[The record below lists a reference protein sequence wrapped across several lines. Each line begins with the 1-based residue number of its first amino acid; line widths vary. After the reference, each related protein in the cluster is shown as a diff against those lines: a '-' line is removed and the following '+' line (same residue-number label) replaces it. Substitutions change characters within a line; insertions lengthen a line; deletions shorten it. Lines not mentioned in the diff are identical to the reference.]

1 MCRLHAGCWGS
12 KAKTGVSILGEPVI
26 SKSEEDTE
34 TASEAK
40 RIAYQDY
47 LLDCF
52 LNQFFSSPHSTVLTS
67 LNNDPMEDIP
77 ILAHNVLKAIEDSLA
92 SGYAST
98 SRLTQLSRHFFK
110 WSCLKHTERK
120 KRLFKTV
127 KREKAESDQKRTAP
141 TWLQSPLAS
150 LRNWYKSL

>member
-1 MCRLHAGCWGS
+1 MHSYQPWRRFTIGPYPCQHLEL
-12 KAKTGVSILGEPVI
+12 SIFWIMAILM
-26 SKSEEDTE
+26 
-34 TASEAK
+34 ASEAK